1 MAYAQNSG
9 TLPHMDALNGKWKLE
24 LLHQLSGGT
33 VRWST
38 LTHSIPKAAPNVL
51 TRQLRKLEEDGL
63 VLRIVTSAQPPQV
76 IEYTLSGQGRR
87 LVPMLEALARWDKTY
102 HDNTDTAPDFSDCQR
117 VLSSRWM
124 LSILTLISVPL
135 RFGSIQSH
143 FEDLSRGVLA
153 AQLGELRDM
162 GFVYQKRYDIFPPR
176 VEYVLSEKGRDL
188 LDILL
193 PNTKIKDAENA

>member
-1 MAYAQNSG
+1 MVFAQNSG
-9 TLPHMDALNGKWKLE
+9 THPHMDSLNGKWKLE
-24 LLHQLSGGT
+24 LLYHLSRGT

-51 TRQLRKLEEDGL
+51 TRQLRKLETDGL

-102 HDNTDTAPDFSDCQR
+102 HKNTETAPDFSDCQR

-124 LSILTLISVPL
+124 LPILTLLSVPL
-135 RFGSIQSH
+135 RFGSIQAH
-143 FEDLSRGVLA
+143 FENLSRGVLA

-176 VEYVLSEKGRDL
+176 VEYVLSEKGRDF

-193 PNTKIKDAENA
+193 PNATKKPAENA